1 MAVKRSK
8 PIERADDVLE
18 VQNAVLVLSLG
29 VRRVGH
35 QLDRKHKG
43 VALSRSPTS
52 LSRRVGHELDNS
64 LKSSVCPTAERVLS
78 AEQRTQ

>member
-29 VRRVGH
+29 VRGVGH
-35 QLDRKHKG
+35 RLTGNTKVLRCLAHQ
-43 VALSRSPTS
+43 
-52 LSRRVGHELDNS
+52 RRCLGELDMSWTILPNAALVS
-64 LKSSVCPTAERVLS
+64 NR
-78 AEQRTQ
+78 

>member
-52 LSRRVGHELDNS
+52 LSRRVRHELDNS
-64 LKSSVCPTAERVLS
+64 LKSSACPTAERVLS

>member
-64 LKSSVCPTAERVLS
+64 PKCSACPTAERVLS